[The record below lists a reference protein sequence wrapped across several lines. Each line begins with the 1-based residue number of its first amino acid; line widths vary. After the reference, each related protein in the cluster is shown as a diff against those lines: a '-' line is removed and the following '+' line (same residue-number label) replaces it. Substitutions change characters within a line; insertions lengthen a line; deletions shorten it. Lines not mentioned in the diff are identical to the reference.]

1 MDQVAFIDTE
11 TCGLDPVR
19 NPVWEVAVIV
29 DDVEHV
35 WQQKL
40 PLVTRSGYDRD
51 AWWQPDT
58 TPADSDPDHPLGLP
72 RLDTPPSVLT
82 SYTWVSTWVTEN
94 TGITERYVHD
104 DALHPG
110 DSIHRFADLVRG
122 RHLVGAVPSFDA
134 ERLGA
139 LARRHIDPID
149 LPWHYHLIDVET
161 LAVGFLC
168 GLGALH
174 TDYRRPSWWK
184 LRELPWHSD
193 DLSRGVGVQP
203 PAPDERHTALADARW
218 AKRLYEA
225 VLGA

>member
-40 PLVTRSGYDRD
+40 PLTTKAGVLDPSQ
-51 AWWQPDT
+51 WWQPAAQPST
-58 TPADSDPDHPLGLP
+58 ASDLGLP
-72 RLDTPPSVLT
+72 CHDTRPPLAT
-82 SYTWVSTWVTEN
+82 RYTWVSTWVTEN

-110 DSIHRFADLVRG
+110 DSIYRFADLVRG

-134 ERLGA
+134 ERLGV

-168 GLGALH
+168 GLGALL

-193 DLSRGVGVQP
+193 ELSRGVGVQP